1 MCLNDQG
8 GSLFQEKYFEWP
20 LVESVQYFAGCISDC
35 NLSIT
40 ILLNGDTQNVKL
52 ASFRENV
59 YHTCFTTC
67 TIVCKAK
74 RKLFFL

>member
-74 RKLFFL
+74 RKLLFL